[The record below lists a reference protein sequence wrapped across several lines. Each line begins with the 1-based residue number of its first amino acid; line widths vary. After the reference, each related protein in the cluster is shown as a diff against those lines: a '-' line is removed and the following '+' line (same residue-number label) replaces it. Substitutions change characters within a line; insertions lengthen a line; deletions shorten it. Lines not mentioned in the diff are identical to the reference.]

1 MKRTVIK
8 PGQIWVTR
16 RGKNTRTPFRAV
28 KAVLAPKEDDATVT
42 VAYSSGGDANWL
54 HVIDHESFMAWIRR
68 HQAKPT
74 RTRRPRTLVL
84 RPNAAQ

>member
-8 PGQIWVTR
+8 PGQVWVTR
-16 RGKNTRTPFRAV
+16 RGKKTRTPFRAV
-28 KAVLAPKEDDATVT
+28 KAVLEPKDDAAAVT

-54 HVIDHESFMAWIRR
+54 HVIDRESFKAWIRR
-68 HQAKPT
+68 HDAKAT

-84 RPNAAQ
+84 R